1 MIEPRE
7 AMGLVWALWAASW
20 FAAAFWA
27 DRTTA
32 RADLKTEA
40 TYRLV
45 LSLGFVALF
54 LPLIVKLEPAIV
66 WWPGFSWLFVL
77 VALAG
82 FGFCWWARLHLGPL
96 WSATITRKEDH
107 RIVDTGPYRLVRH
120 PIYTGLLAAS
130 VAAALLQAHLLSLL
144 GLVAVLAGFY
154 QKARYEEQFLRQELG
169 AETYDAY
176 AARVPMLIPHIDFKL
191 PKIPK
196 L

>member
-1 MIEPRE
+1 MIEARE
-7 AMGLVWALWAASW
+7 AMGLIWALWAASW

-27 DRTTA
+27 DRPAA
-32 RADLKTEA
+32 RADAKTEA
-40 TYRLV
+40 GYRLV

-82 FGFCWWARLHLGPL
+82 FSVCWWARPHIGPL
-96 WSATITRKEDH
+96 WSAAIARKLDH
-107 RIVDTGPYRLVRH
+107 RIIDTGPYARVRH
-120 PIYTGLLAAS
+120 PIYTGLLVAS

-154 QKARYEEQFLRQELG
+154 QKARSEEQFLRQELG
-169 AETYDAY
+169 PEAYDPY
-176 AARVPMLIPHIDFKL
+176 AARVPMLVPHLPPIRL
-191 PKIPK
+191 PKR
-196 L
+196 